1 MPTHIF
7 WNLMENDK
15 THLCNFHSALPLFT
29 SLTLLTIPQNSSLF
43 HSPLIFW
50 HFPVCRLLS
59 SSRFWSRIRLHLYWA
74 VRFRVSPSP
83 LSSHILISIYH
94 LLRTLLMPPFFSH
107 FTTVPPSFFFFCQP
121 SRAFLTFA
129 FHRPFI
135 LHANHFP
142 LPLPCLPALSPA
154 HCCSRSFCSFSS
166 FPRSTIGG
174 IDSLCSIITVPP
186 KDQQHKST
194 AASLLRPDAMLNLI
208 KGGNIN
214 DSIFLREVWMERI
227 VSYCLVDSAVTFCR
241 FESSLVGVARAFFL
255 FDSSWASFWKNF
267 FWRSQ
272 RCKNLKAEHDGVG

>member
-1 MPTHIF
+1 MIKHICVISQCSSSLHQF
-7 WNLMENDK
+7 DCANDS
-15 THLCNFHSALPLFT
+15 TELVFI
-29 SLTLLTIPQNSSLF
+29 SLTAYFLTFPSLQIIVIFPVLEPDTTPFILSCAVQSFTVPFIFSHPHLHLSPPPHAPHASLF
-43 HSPLIFW
+43 LSLHHSPSL
-50 HFPVCRLLS
+50 V
-59 SSRFWSRIRLHLYWA
+59 
-74 VRFRVSPSP
+74 
-83 LSSHILISIYH
+83 
-94 LLRTLLMPPFFSH
+94 
-107 FTTVPPSFFFFCQP
+107 FFFCQP